1 MRAWFAPS
9 YWFPR
14 VSKLREKQNDHL
26 FKLDML
32 WSLHFEDFEGKLL
45 AGAAGASWQRYWTW
59 NGHYE
64 DIKLRSSFERLI
76 LTCTLT
82 LKWNVSHYFPST
94 ENIHLNGLSLQKIV
108 WLHPVFLLNKNTL
121 IMKGSHARA
130 QAIFFFFSTCSHF
143 YLFICFLSHT
153 LLWGSSWIINVE
165 LLNAP
170 YSGHRSCSERL
181 PRSHSWLVGAGL
193 ENKSTTSVQQH
204 RHTHLRCTGDAFAG
218 SWWKI
223 SPHHK

>member
-1 MRAWFAPS
+1 MRTSSFAALLKDFADS
-9 YWFPR
+9 DMHTN
-14 VSKLREKQNDHL
+14 SEMKCISL
-26 FKLDML
+26 F
-32 WSLHFEDFEGKLL
+32 SLHWKYPLEWPL
-45 AGAAGASWQRYWTW
+45 AAKNCLVASSVPIEQK
-59 NGHYE
+59 HI
-64 DIKLRSSFERLI
+64 DHERQPCP
-76 LTCTLT
+76 CT
-82 LKWNVSHYFPST
+82 
-94 ENIHLNGLSLQKIV
+94 SL
-108 WLHPVFLLNKNTL
+108 
-121 IMKGSHARA
+121 
-130 QAIFFFFSTCSHF
+130 FFFFSTCSHF